1 MWKSCILSICFTILS
16 GATQVNLLSGNFFF
30 HFIIDKLLTQLGD
43 VQIECH
49 SNRLF
54 TEAIAFA
61 DDFML

>member
-1 MWKSCILSICFTILS
+1 MWKSCILSICFTFLS
-16 GATQVNLLSGNFFF
+16 GATQVNLLSGKFFF
-30 HFIIDKLLTQLGD
+30 HFIIDKLLTQLED

-54 TEAIAFA
+54 TEAIAFT